1 MFKKLVVLILMVF
14 MTVGVAFAERPD
26 RVPYANSTANV
37 WYTDVVGSKADDAH
51 TGAPNTTSSLM
62 AYMKQ
67 QVNQTADMMGGGY
80 LAVAD
85 SGGTTSIVDAG
96 MAGYGDNYFNTDWVA
111 TVIFDAGGAAAAPE
125 GETVDITDYVSSTG
139 AFTVDTLTAGVA
151 VGDYVWIHRVETA
164 VIDDAGSIQGS
175 IGVDDNNNA
184 FASTSVAANQDGSVL
199 ERLEQL
205 QEAVNNGT
213 GTSIG
218 TNKSVVDLLGTTGAA
233 LVDDALSVVGILGV
247 NDADNAFAS
256 NTVAANEDGSIL
268 ERLEQ
273 IGEAVNVGT
282 GTSMGANKS
291 IADALGTNGI
301 TPVDDA
307 ASVLGAIGVNDADN
321 AMDSGTVAANEDGS
335 VFERLEQLQ
344 EAVNK
349 GTGAAL
355 AANKSLV
362 DAIGSDGNALTDGAV
377 SVIGVLGVNDA
388 DNSMDSSTVAA
399 NADGSVL
406 ERLEYIQGN
415 VADTFWTTSS
425 VTSSQIPNNTQTAGA
440 ITGAASGAI
449 ACEEIVVQCDATGW
463 AQPTNIEF
471 STDNVYGKT
480 GAAAPNVVEAVGTFG
495 AQATFTAVTMG
506 DTALLP
512 LVLESGKK
520 LYIHGDDNAGSG
532 GGVCQVHIKWRK
544 VAAAATIAAANL
556 TP

>member
-26 RVPYANSTANV
+26 RVPQADSTANV
-37 WYTDVVGSKADDAH
+37 WYTDVVGSKADSAH

-67 QVNQTADMMGGGY
+67 QVVQTADMMSGGY
-80 LAVAD
+80 LAIAD

-139 AFTVDTLTAGVA
+139 TFTVDTLTAGVA
-151 VGDYVWIHRVETA
+151 AGDNIWIHRVETA

-199 ERLEQL
+199 ERLEQV

-213 GTSIG
+213 GTAIG
-218 TNKSVVDLLGTTGAA
+218 TNKSLVDLLGTTGIA

-247 NDADNAFAS
+247 NDSDNAFAS
-256 NTVAANEDGSIL
+256 SNVVANEDGSVL

-273 IGEAVNVGT
+273 IGEAVNNGAGT
-282 GTSMGANKS
+282 ALDTDKS
-291 IADALGTNGI
+291 LADALGTDGTN
-301 TPVDDA
+301 VADDA
-307 ASVLGAIGVNDADN
+307 ASVIGVMGVNDADN
-321 AMDSGTVAANEDGS
+321 A
-335 VFERLEQLQ
+335 F
-344 EAVNK
+344 
-349 GTGAAL
+349 
-355 AANKSLV
+355 
-362 DAIGSDGNALTDGAV
+362 
-377 SVIGVLGVNDA
+377 
-388 DNSMDSSTVAA
+388 DSSSVVA

-406 ERLEYIQGN
+406 ERLEYVQTN

-449 ACEEIVVQCDATGW
+449 ACEEIVIQCDATGW
-463 AQPTNIEF
+463 AQPTNVEI

-480 GAAAPNVVEAVGTFG
+480 GSAAPNVVEGIATFG

-544 VAAAATIAAANL
+544 VAAAATIAAADL